1 MEILKKMKFFYHA
14 FETYKYI
21 TVQIIESNE
30 KFNPFKMKLRYSY
43 LWSSSSAHQLHMK
56 LLVLTGKMTFYYFT
70 IITGKGQTLKT
81 S

>member
-1 MEILKKMKFFYHA
+1 MKIFDHA
-14 FETYKYI
+14 CETYKYI

-43 LWSSSSAHQLHMK
+43 LCSSSSAHQLHIK
-56 LLVLTGKMTFYYFT
+56 LSVLTGNMAFYYFT

>member
-1 MEILKKMKFFYHA
+1 MKSFDHA
-14 FETYKYI
+14 CETYKYI